1 MHNFSKSSFYRY
13 IENGI
18 FEFGPLDFPRIV
30 KYKKRKNSNKR
41 GTRKE
46 REILINR
53 TYTDFIKFISNNP
66 ALNIVEMDT
75 VVGLQ
80 EETDCFLTFN
90 EVTRMFELLQN
101 LIPLDIYKNLFQV
114 ILTDN
119 GHEFFDVNNIL
130 CIHLTGEY
138 VTTIA
143 FYKLI

>member
-119 GHEFFDVNNIL
+119 GHEFFDVNNI
-130 CIHLTGEY
+130 
-138 VTTIA
+138 
-143 FYKLI
+143 

>member
-53 TYTDFIKFISNNP
+53 TYTDFIKFISNNQ

-90 EVTRMFELLQN
+90 EVTIMFELLQN
-101 LIPLDIYKNLFQV
+101 LIPLDIYKTLFQV

-119 GHEFFDVNNIL
+119 GHEFFDVNNI
-130 CIHLTGEY
+130 
-138 VTTIA
+138 
-143 FYKLI
+143 

>member
-1 MHNFSKSSFYRY
+1 MHNFSKSSFYCY
-13 IENGI
+13 IKNGI

-75 VVGLQ
+75 GVGLQ

-90 EVTRMFELLQN
+90 EVTIMFELLQN
-101 LIPLDIYKNLFQV
+101 LIPLDIYKNLFQF
-114 ILTDN
+114 ILTEN
-119 GHEFFDVNNIL
+119 GH
-130 CIHLTGEY
+130 
-138 VTTIA
+138 
-143 FYKLI
+143 

>member
-90 EVTRMFELLQN
+90 EVTIMFELLQN
-101 LIPLDIYKNLFQV
+101 LIPLDMYKNLFQV

-119 GHEFFDVNNIL
+119 GHEFFDVNNI
-130 CIHLTGEY
+130 
-138 VTTIA
+138 
-143 FYKLI
+143 

>member
-90 EVTRMFELLQN
+90 EVTIMFELLQN

-119 GHEFFDVNNIL
+119 GHEFFDVNNI
-130 CIHLTGEY
+130 
-138 VTTIA
+138 
-143 FYKLI
+143 

>member
-101 LIPLDIYKNLFQV
+101 LIPLDIYKNLFQI

-119 GHEFFDVNNIL
+119 GHEFFDVNNI
-130 CIHLTGEY
+130 
-138 VTTIA
+138 
-143 FYKLI
+143 

>member
-13 IENGI
+13 IENSI

-41 GTRKE
+41 RTRKE

-66 ALNIVEMDT
+66 DLNIVEMDT
-75 VVGLQ
+75 IVELQ

-101 LIPLDIYKNLFQV
+101 LIPLDIYKNLFQI

-119 GHEFFDVNNIL
+119 GHEFFDVNNI
-130 CIHLTGEY
+130 
-138 VTTIA
+138 
-143 FYKLI
+143 

>member
-30 KYKKRKNSNKR
+30 KYKKRKSSNNR
-41 GTRKE
+41 RTRKE

-66 ALNIVEMDT
+66 SLNIVEMDT

-90 EVTRMFELLQN
+90 EVTIMFELLQN

-119 GHEFFDVNNIL
+119 GHEFFDVNNI
-130 CIHLTGEY
+130 
-138 VTTIA
+138 
-143 FYKLI
+143 